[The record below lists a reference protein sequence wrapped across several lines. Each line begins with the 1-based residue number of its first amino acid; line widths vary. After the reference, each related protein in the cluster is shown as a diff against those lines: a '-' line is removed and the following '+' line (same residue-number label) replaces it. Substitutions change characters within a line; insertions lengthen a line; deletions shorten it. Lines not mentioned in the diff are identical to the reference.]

1 MTNTAAGTDSRT
13 ASPPGSTTPL
23 PKIISVDDPNA
34 ITMLGL
40 DRT

>member
-1 MTNTAAGTDSRT
+1 MTDTAAGTDSRT

-23 PKIISVDDPNA
+23 AKIISVDDHNA
-34 ITMLGL
+34 VTMIGL

>member
-1 MTNTAAGTDSRT
+1 MTDTAAGIDSRT

-23 PKIISVDDPNA
+23 PKIISVDA